1 MMFSYKKAKNVL
13 ALTAALSVLC
23 SQSVF
28 AATLELDLEE
38 TIQRALLTN
47 PDIKIAESQRKEA
60 KADYSAAKS
69 ARGISISLNHSTGR
83 GGYAD
88 NQAVRDAAGRILGYT
103 KYIGNDHSN
112 SITASLPIFTGGELQ
127 GQIGQAKANYRT
139 MLSAEQQAYNEMKET
154 ATTGYFNML
163 NAGNMKNLRTESV
176 DRLQA
181 HLDNVIA
188 QYNVGIVA
196 RADVLRSEVELANAK
211 QDLITAS
218 NEYDVAEATLNNIIG
233 TPLNT
238 TLTLKDTLQYVPYD
252 NDMAYCLAYSEEHRP
267 ELKQAEYGV
276 DAAEAALVVARSGHM
291 PKIYANASNNW
302 GGDGSNWPGDDNE
315 NWSVGVT
322 ASMNIFDSGVTWS
335 KIHAAQEALV
345 QAKETQ
351 RQVKD
356 AVELEVRTDY
366 LNMREAEKR
375 ITTAQVAV
383 ASAEEDYHIAVV
395 RYQAGVGTNI
405 DVMDAQEAL
414 TQAKTNYYQALY
426 NYNTSKA
433 ALNTSMGVG
442 VPVPEPRTFP
452 EPVEDTDVSA
462 DTEDAAAET
471 VPDEEM
477 ADADVQQGA
486 EEAAN
491 DSENADAEAA
501 ENAAP
506 AEQQSEA
513 VPAEEAAVDA
523 QAAAE

>member
-1 MMFSYKKAKNVL
+1 MFSYKKAKNVL

-47 PDIKIAESQRKEA
+47 PSVKIAEYNRKAA

-69 ARGISISLNHSTGR
+69 SRGISISLSHESGR

-88 NQAVRDAAGRILGYT
+88 NHILRDAAGRILSND
-103 KYIGNDHSN
+103 KQIGNTHSN
-112 SITASLPIFTGGELQ
+112 SIAASLPIFTGGELQ
-127 GQIGQAKANYRT
+127 GQIGQAKANYRS
-139 MLSAEQQAYNEMKET
+139 MLSAEEQAYNEMKET

-163 NAGNMKNLRTESV
+163 NATNMKALRQESV

-196 RADVLRSEVELANAK
+196 RADVLRSEVELANA
-211 QDLITAS
+211 QQNYITAS

-233 TPLNT
+233 TPLGT
-238 TLTLKDTLQYVPYD
+238 TLLLKDRLQYEPYE
-252 NDMAYCLAYSEEHRP
+252 NDMAYCLAYSEQHRP
-267 ELKQAEYGV
+267 ELKQAEYAI
-276 DAAEAALVVARSGHM
+276 DSAEAALVVARSGHM
-291 PKIYANASNNW
+291 PKVYANASNNW
-302 GGDGSNWPGDDNE
+302 GGNGSDWPGDDDE

-322 ASMNIFDSGVTWS
+322 ASMNVFDSGVTWS
-335 KIHAAQEALV
+335 KIHAAQEKLAK
-345 QAKETQ
+345 AKESQ
-351 RQVKD
+351 RQIKD
-356 AVELEVRTDY
+356 NVELEVRTDY
-366 LNMREAEKR
+366 LNLREAEKR
-375 ITTAQVAV
+375 ITTTQVAV

-452 EPVEDTDVSA
+452 EPVEDT
-462 DTEDAAAET
+462 AAQA
-471 VPDEEM
+471 
-477 ADADVQQGA
+477 ADAQSAGTDT
-486 EEAAN
+486 AAQTEN
-491 DSENADAEAA
+491 AADDSAQAPANTADAEQPAA
-501 ENAAP
+501 ENAASTA
-506 AEQQSEA
+506 AENGNT
-513 VPAEEAAVDA
+513 
-523 QAAAE
+523 AAAEQTAE

>member
-1 MMFSYKKAKNVL
+1 MFSYKKAKNVL

-47 PDIKIAESQRKEA
+47 PSVKIAESQRKEA

-83 GGYAD
+83 GGYAEAQRRFNTAMGTWISD
-88 NQAVRDAAGRILGYT
+88 KQ
-103 KYIGNDHSN
+103 IGNSHSN
-112 SITASLPIFTGGELQ
+112 SVTASLPIFTGGELQ
-127 GQIGQAKANYRT
+127 GQIGQAKANYRS
-139 MLSAEQQAYNEMKET
+139 MLSAEEQAYNEMKET

-163 NAGNMKNLRTESV
+163 NATNMKALRQESV

-211 QDLITAS
+211 QNYITAS

-233 TPLNT
+233 TPLGT
-238 TLTLKDTLQYVPYD
+238 TLLLKDRLQYEPYE
-252 NDMAYCLAYSEEHRP
+252 NDMAYCLAYSEQHRP
-267 ELKQAEYGV
+267 ELKQAEYAI
-276 DAAEAALVVARSGHM
+276 DSAEAALVVARSGHM
-291 PKIYANASNNW
+291 PKVYANASNNW
-302 GGDGSNWPGDDNE
+302 GGNGSDWPGDDDE

-322 ASMNIFDSGVTWS
+322 ASMNVFDSGVTWS
-335 KIHAAQEALV
+335 KIHAAQENLAK
-345 QAKETQ
+345 AKESQ
-351 RQVKD
+351 RQIKD
-356 AVELEVRTDY
+356 NVELEVRTDY
-366 LNMREAEKR
+366 LNLREAEKR
-375 ITTAQVAV
+375 ITTTQVAV

-452 EPVEDTDVSA
+452 EPVEDT
-462 DTEDAAAET
+462 AAQA
-471 VPDEEM
+471 
-477 ADADVQQGA
+477 ADAQSAGSDT
-486 EEAAN
+486 AAQTEN
-491 DSENADAEAA
+491 AADDSAQAPANTADAEQPAA
-501 ENAAP
+501 ENAASTA
-506 AEQQSEA
+506 AENGNT
-513 VPAEEAAVDA
+513 
-523 QAAAE
+523 AAAEQTAE

>member
-1 MMFSYKKAKNVL
+1 MFSYKKAKNVL

-47 PDIKIAESQRKEA
+47 PNVKIAEYNRKAA
-60 KADYSAAKS
+60 KADYSAAKG
-69 ARGISISLNHSTGR
+69 ARGISISLSHESGR
-83 GGYAD
+83 GRYAD
-88 NQAVRDAAGRILGYT
+88 NHILRDAAGRILSND
-103 KYIGNDHSN
+103 KQIGNTHSN

-127 GQIGQAKANYRT
+127 GQIGQAKANYRS
-139 MLSAEQQAYNEMKET
+139 MLSAEEQAYNEMKET

-163 NAGNMKNLRTESV
+163 NATNMKALRQESV

-196 RADVLRSEVELANAK
+196 RADVLRSEVELANA
-211 QDLITAS
+211 QQNYITAS

-233 TPLNT
+233 TPLGT
-238 TLTLKDTLQYVPYD
+238 TLLLKDRLQYEPYE
-252 NDMAYCLAYSEEHRP
+252 NDMAYCLAYSEQHRP
-267 ELKQAEYGV
+267 ELKQAEYAI
-276 DAAEAALVVARSGHM
+276 DSAEAALVVARSGHM
-291 PKIYANASNNW
+291 PKVYANASNNW
-302 GGDGSNWPGDDNE
+302 GGNGSDWPGDDDE

-322 ASMNIFDSGVTWS
+322 ASMNVFDSGVTWS
-335 KIHAAQEALV
+335 KIHAAQENLAK
-345 QAKETQ
+345 AKESQ
-351 RQVKD
+351 RQIKD
-356 AVELEVRTDY
+356 NVELEVRTDY
-366 LNMREAEKR
+366 LNLREAEKR
-375 ITTAQVAV
+375 ITTTQVAV

-452 EPVEDTDVSA
+452 EPVEDTAAQAADAQSA
-462 DTEDAAAET
+462 GTDAAAQTENA
-471 VPDEEM
+471 
-477 ADADVQQGA
+477 ADDSAQA
-486 EEAAN
+486 PAN
-491 DSENADAEAA
+491 TADAEQPAA
-501 ENAAP
+501 ENAASTA
-506 AEQQSEA
+506 AENGNT
-513 VPAEEAAVDA
+513 
-523 QAAAE
+523 AAAEQTAE

>member
-1 MMFSYKKAKNVL
+1 MFSYKKAKNVL
-13 ALTAALSVLC
+13 ALTTALSVLC

-47 PDIKIAESQRKEA
+47 PSVKIAEYNRKAA

-69 ARGISISLNHSTGR
+69 ARGISISLNHDSGR

-88 NQAVRDAAGRILGYT
+88 NRRYVITDNMGRQIPRYD
-103 KYIGNDHSN
+103 KSIGNSHSN

-127 GQIGQAKANYRT
+127 GQIGQAKANYRS
-139 MLSAEQQAYNEMKET
+139 MLSAEEQAYNEMKET

-163 NAGNMKNLRTESV
+163 NATNMKALRQESV

-196 RADVLRSEVELANAK
+196 RADVLRSEVELANA
-211 QDLITAS
+211 QQNYITAS
-218 NEYDVAEATLNNIIG
+218 NQYDVAEATLNNIIG
-233 TPLNT
+233 TPLGT
-238 TLTLKDTLQYVPYD
+238 TLLLKDRLQYEPYE
-252 NDMAYCLAYSEEHRP
+252 NDMAYCLAYSEQHRP
-267 ELKQAEYGV
+267 ELKQAEYAV
-276 DAAEAALVVARSGHM
+276 DSAEAALVVARSGHM
-291 PKIYANASNNW
+291 PKVYANASNNW
-302 GGDGSNWPGDDNE
+302 GGNGSDWPGDDDE

-322 ASMNIFDSGVTWS
+322 ASMNVFDSGVTWS
-335 KIHAAQEALV
+335 KIHAAQENLAK
-345 QAKETQ
+345 AKESQ
-351 RQVKD
+351 RQIKD
-356 AVELEVRTDY
+356 NVELEVRTDY
-366 LNMREAEKR
+366 LNLREAEKR
-375 ITTAQVAV
+375 ITTTQVAV

-452 EPVEDTDVSA
+452 EPVEDTAAQAADAQSA
-462 DTEDAAAET
+462 GTDAAAQIENA
-471 VPDEEM
+471 
-477 ADADVQQGA
+477 ADGSAQA
-486 EEAAN
+486 PAN
-491 DSENADAEAA
+491 TADAEQPAA
-501 ENAAP
+501 ENSASTSTAA
-506 AEQQSEA
+506 ENGNT
-513 VPAEEAAVDA
+513 
-523 QAAAE
+523 AAAEQTAE

>member
-1 MMFSYKKAKNVL
+1 MFSYKKAKNVL

-47 PDIKIAESQRKEA
+47 PSVKIAEYNRKAA
-60 KADYSAAKS
+60 KADYSAAKG
-69 ARGISISLNHSTGR
+69 ARGISISLSHDSGR

-88 NQAVRDAAGRILGYT
+88 PQYNQQLSIWT
-103 KYIGNDHSN
+103 KGIGNSHSN

-127 GQIGQAKANYRT
+127 GQIGQAKANYRS
-139 MLSAEQQAYNEMKET
+139 MLSAEEQAYNEMKET

-163 NAGNMKNLRTESV
+163 NATNMKALRQESV

-196 RADVLRSEVELANAK
+196 RADVLRSEVELANA
-211 QDLITAS
+211 QQNYITAS
-218 NEYDVAEATLNNIIG
+218 NQYDVAEATLNNIIG
-233 TPLNT
+233 TPLGT
-238 TLTLKDTLQYVPYD
+238 TLLLKDRLQYEPYE
-252 NDMAYCLAYSEEHRP
+252 NDMAYCLAYSEQHRP

-291 PKIYANASNNW
+291 PKVYANASNNW
-302 GGDGSNWPGDDNE
+302 GGNGSDWPGDDDE

-322 ASMNIFDSGVTWS
+322 ASMNVFDSGVTWS
-335 KIHAAQEALV
+335 KIHAAQENLAK
-345 QAKETQ
+345 AKESQ
-351 RQVKD
+351 RQIKD
-356 AVELEVRTDY
+356 NVELEVRTDY
-366 LNMREAEKR
+366 LNLREAEKR
-375 ITTAQVAV
+375 ITTTQVAV

-442 VPVPEPRTFP
+442 VPVPEPRIFP
-452 EPVEDTDVSA
+452 EPVEDAAAQAADAQSA
-462 DTEDAAAET
+462 GTDAAAQTENA
-471 VPDEEM
+471 
-477 ADADVQQGA
+477 ADGSAQA
-486 EEAAN
+486 PAN
-491 DSENADAEAA
+491 TADAEQPAA
-501 ENAAP
+501 ENAASTA
-506 AEQQSEA
+506 AEN
-513 VPAEEAAVDA
+513 VNT
-523 QAAAE
+523 AAAEQTAE

>member
-1 MMFSYKKAKNVL
+1 MFSYKKAKNVL

-47 PDIKIAESQRKEA
+47 PSVKIAEYNRKAA
-60 KADYSAAKS
+60 KADYSAAKG
-69 ARGISISLNHSTGR
+69 ARGISISLSHDSGR

-88 NQAVRDAAGRILGYT
+88 YAMRSVNGGTEIWT
-103 KYIGNDHSN
+103 KGIGNSHSN

-127 GQIGQAKANYRT
+127 GQIGQAKANYRS
-139 MLSAEQQAYNEMKET
+139 MLSAEEQAYNEMKET

-163 NAGNMKNLRTESV
+163 NATNMKALRQESV

-196 RADVLRSEVELANAK
+196 RADVLRSEVELANA
-211 QDLITAS
+211 QQNYITAS

-233 TPLNT
+233 TPLGT
-238 TLTLKDTLQYVPYD
+238 TLLLKDRLQYEPYE
-252 NDMAYCLAYSEEHRP
+252 NDMAYCLAYSEQHRP
-267 ELKQAEYGV
+267 ELKQAEYAI
-276 DAAEAALVVARSGHM
+276 DSAEAALVVARSGHM
-291 PKIYANASNNW
+291 PKVYANASNNW
-302 GGDGSNWPGDDNE
+302 GGNGSDWPGDDDE

-322 ASMNIFDSGVTWS
+322 ANMNVFDSGVTWS
-335 KIHAAQEALV
+335 KIHAAQENLAK
-345 QAKETQ
+345 AKEYQ
-351 RQVKD
+351 RQIKD
-356 AVELEVRTDY
+356 NVELEVRTDY
-366 LNMREAEKR
+366 LNLREAEKR
-375 ITTAQVAV
+375 ITTTQVAV

-452 EPVEDTDVSA
+452 EPVEDTAAQAADAQSA
-462 DTEDAAAET
+462 GTDTAAQTENAADDSAQAPANTADAEQPAAENTASTAAENGNTAAAEQT
-471 VPDEEM
+471 
-477 ADADVQQGA
+477 A
-486 EEAAN
+486 E
-491 DSENADAEAA
+491 
-501 ENAAP
+501 
-506 AEQQSEA
+506 
-513 VPAEEAAVDA
+513 
-523 QAAAE
+523 

>member
-1 MMFSYKKAKNVL
+1 MFSYKKAKNVL

-47 PDIKIAESQRKEA
+47 PSVKIAEYNRKAA
-60 KADYSAAKS
+60 KADYSAAKG
-69 ARGISISLNHSTGR
+69 ARGISISLSHDSGR

-88 NQAVRDAAGRILGYT
+88 YAKRSINGGTEIWT
-103 KYIGNDHSN
+103 KGIGNSHSN
-112 SITASLPIFTGGELQ
+112 SISASLPIFTGGELQ
-127 GQIGQAKANYRT
+127 GQIGQAKANYRS
-139 MLSAEQQAYNEMKET
+139 MLSAEEQAYNEMKET

-163 NAGNMKNLRTESV
+163 NATNMKALRQESV

-196 RADVLRSEVELANAK
+196 RADVLRSEVELANA
-211 QDLITAS
+211 QQNYITAS

-233 TPLNT
+233 TPLGT
-238 TLTLKDTLQYVPYD
+238 TLLLKDRLQYEPYE
-252 NDMAYCLAYSEEHRP
+252 NDMAYCLAYSEQHRP
-267 ELKQAEYGV
+267 ELKQAEYAI
-276 DAAEAALVVARSGHM
+276 DSAEAALVVARSGHM
-291 PKIYANASNNW
+291 PKVYANASNNW
-302 GGDGSNWPGDDNE
+302 GGNGSDWPGDDDE

-322 ASMNIFDSGVTWS
+322 ASMNVFDSGVTWS
-335 KIHAAQEALV
+335 KIHAAQENLAK
-345 QAKETQ
+345 AKESQ
-351 RQVKD
+351 RQIKD
-356 AVELEVRTDY
+356 NVELEVRTDY
-366 LNMREAEKR
+366 LNLREAEKR
-375 ITTAQVAV
+375 ISTTQVAV

-452 EPVEDTDVSA
+452 EPVEDTAAQAADAQSA
-462 DTEDAAAET
+462 GTDTAAQTENAADDSAQAPANTANAEQPAAENVASTAAENGNTAAAEQT
-471 VPDEEM
+471 
-477 ADADVQQGA
+477 A
-486 EEAAN
+486 E
-491 DSENADAEAA
+491 
-501 ENAAP
+501 
-506 AEQQSEA
+506 
-513 VPAEEAAVDA
+513 
-523 QAAAE
+523 

>member
-1 MMFSYKKAKNVL
+1 MFSYKKAKNVL

-47 PDIKIAESQRKEA
+47 PSVKIAEYNRKAA
-60 KADYSAAKS
+60 KADYSAAKG
-69 ARGISISLNHSTGR
+69 ARGISISLSHDSGR

-88 NQAVRDAAGRILGYT
+88 YAMRSVNGGTEIWT
-103 KYIGNDHSN
+103 KGIGNSHSN

-127 GQIGQAKANYRT
+127 GQIGQAKANYRS
-139 MLSAEQQAYNEMKET
+139 MLSAEEQAYNEMKET

-163 NAGNMKNLRTESV
+163 NATNMKALRQESV

-196 RADVLRSEVELANAK
+196 RADVLRSEVELANA
-211 QDLITAS
+211 QQNYITAS

-233 TPLNT
+233 TPLGT
-238 TLTLKDTLQYVPYD
+238 TLLLKDRLQYEPYE
-252 NDMAYCLAYSEEHRP
+252 NDMAYCLAYSEQHRP
-267 ELKQAEYGV
+267 ELKQAEYAI
-276 DAAEAALVVARSGHM
+276 DSAEAALVVARSGHM
-291 PKIYANASNNW
+291 PKVYANASNNW
-302 GGDGSNWPGDDNE
+302 GGNGSDWPGDDDE

-322 ASMNIFDSGVTWS
+322 ASMNVFDSGVTWS
-335 KIHAAQEALV
+335 KIHAAQENLAK
-345 QAKETQ
+345 AKESQ
-351 RQVKD
+351 RQIKD
-356 AVELEVRTDY
+356 NVELEVRTDY
-366 LNMREAEKR
+366 LNLREAEKR
-375 ITTAQVAV
+375 ITTTQVAV

-452 EPVEDTDVSA
+452 EPVEDT
-462 DTEDAAAET
+462 AAQA
-471 VPDEEM
+471 
-477 ADADVQQGA
+477 ADAQSAGTDTVAQT
-486 EEAAN
+486 ENAAD
-491 DSENADAEAA
+491 DSAQAPANTADAEQPAA
-501 ENAAP
+501 ENAASTA
-506 AEQQSEA
+506 AENGNT
-513 VPAEEAAVDA
+513 
-523 QAAAE
+523 AAAEQTAE

>member
-1 MMFSYKKAKNVL
+1 MFSYKKAKNVL

-47 PDIKIAESQRKEA
+47 PSVKIAEYNRKAA
-60 KADYSAAKS
+60 KADYSAAKG
-69 ARGISISLNHSTGR
+69 ARGISISLSHESGR

-88 NQAVRDAAGRILGYT
+88 NHILRDAAGRILSND
-103 KYIGNDHSN
+103 KQIGNTHSN

-127 GQIGQAKANYRT
+127 GQIGQAKANYRS
-139 MLSAEQQAYNEMKET
+139 MLSAEEQAYNEMKET

-163 NAGNMKNLRTESV
+163 NATNMKALRQESV

-196 RADVLRSEVELANAK
+196 RADVLRSEVELANA
-211 QDLITAS
+211 QQNYITAS

-233 TPLNT
+233 TPLGT
-238 TLTLKDTLQYVPYD
+238 TLLLKDRLQYEPYE
-252 NDMAYCLAYSEEHRP
+252 NDMAYCLAYSEQHRP

-291 PKIYANASNNW
+291 PKVYANASNNW
-302 GGDGSNWPGDDNE
+302 GGNGSDWPGDDDE

-322 ASMNIFDSGVTWS
+322 ASMNVFDSGVTWS
-335 KIHAAQEALV
+335 KIHAAQENLAK
-345 QAKETQ
+345 AKESQ
-351 RQVKD
+351 RQIKD
-356 AVELEVRTDY
+356 NVELEVRTDY
-366 LNMREAEKR
+366 LNLREAEKR
-375 ITTAQVAV
+375 ITTTQVAV

-452 EPVEDTDVSA
+452 EPVEDTAAQAADGQSA
-462 DTEDAAAET
+462 GTDAAAQTEN
-471 VPDEEM
+471 
-477 ADADVQQGA
+477 
-486 EEAAN
+486 AAS
-491 DSENADAEAA
+491 DSAQAPANTADAEQPAA
-501 ENAAP
+501 ENAASTA
-506 AEQQSEA
+506 AENGNT
-513 VPAEEAAVDA
+513 
-523 QAAAE
+523 AAAEQTAE

>member
-1 MMFSYKKAKNVL
+1 MFSYKKAKNVL

-47 PDIKIAESQRKEA
+47 PSVKIAEYNRKAA

-69 ARGISISLNHSTGR
+69 ARGISISLNHDSGR

-88 NQAVRDAAGRILGYT
+88 YAWRNVNGGAPIWT
-103 KYIGNDHSN
+103 KSIGNSHSN

-127 GQIGQAKANYRT
+127 GQIGQAKANYRS
-139 MLSAEQQAYNEMKET
+139 MLSAEEQAYNEMKET

-163 NAGNMKNLRTESV
+163 NATNMKALRQESV

-196 RADVLRSEVELANAK
+196 RADVLRSEVELANA
-211 QDLITAS
+211 QQNYITAS

-233 TPLNT
+233 TPLGT
-238 TLTLKDTLQYVPYD
+238 TLLLKDRLQYEPYE
-252 NDMAYCLAYSEEHRP
+252 NDMAYCLAYSEQHRP
-267 ELKQAEYGV
+267 ELKQAEYAI
-276 DAAEAALVVARSGHM
+276 DSAEAALVVARSGHM
-291 PKIYANASNNW
+291 PKVYANASNNW
-302 GGDGSNWPGDDNE
+302 GGNGSDWPGDDDE

-322 ASMNIFDSGVTWS
+322 ASMNVFDSGVTWS
-335 KIHAAQEALV
+335 KIHAAQENLAK
-345 QAKETQ
+345 AKESQ
-351 RQVKD
+351 RQIKD
-356 AVELEVRTDY
+356 NVELEVRTDY
-366 LNMREAEKR
+366 LNLREAEKR
-375 ITTAQVAV
+375 ITTTQVAV

-452 EPVEDTDVSA
+452 EPVEDTAAQATDAQSA
-462 DTEDAAAET
+462 GTDTASQTESAT
-471 VPDEEM
+471 S
-477 ADADVQQGA
+477 
-486 EEAAN
+486 
-491 DSENADAEAA
+491 DSAQAQASTADAEQPAA
-501 ENAAP
+501 ENAASTA
-506 AEQQSEA
+506 AENGNT
-513 VPAEEAAVDA
+513 
-523 QAAAE
+523 AAAEQTAE

>member
-1 MMFSYKKAKNVL
+1 MFGYKKAKNVL
-13 ALTAALSVLC
+13 VLTAALSVLC
-23 SQSVF
+23 SQPVF
-28 AATLELDLEE
+28 AATLELDLDE

-69 ARGISISLNHSTGR
+69 ARGISISLNHDSGR

-88 NQAVRDAAGRILGYT
+88 NRRYVITDNMGRQIPRYD
-103 KYIGNDHSN
+103 KSIGNSHSN
-112 SITASLPIFTGGELQ
+112 SITASLPLFTGGELQ
-127 GQIGQAKANYRT
+127 GQIGQAKANYRS
-139 MLSAEQQAYNEMKET
+139 MLSAEEQAYNEMKET

-163 NAGNMKNLRTESV
+163 NAGNMKALRQESV

-181 HLDNVIA
+181 HLDNVVA

-211 QDLITAS
+211 QDYITAS

-238 TLTLKDTLQYVPYD
+238 TLKLKDSLQYVPYD
-252 NDMAYCLAYSEEHRP
+252 NDMAYCLAYSEQHRP

-291 PKIYANASNNW
+291 PKIYANASDNW
-302 GGDGSNWPGDDNE
+302 GGNGSNWPGDDDE

-322 ASMNIFDSGVTWS
+322 ASINVFDSGVTWS

-345 QAKETQ
+345 QAKESQ
-351 RQVKD
+351 RQIKD
-356 AVELEVRTDY
+356 NVELEVRTDY
-366 LNMREAEKR
+366 LSMREAEKR

-452 EPVEDTDVSA
+452 EPVEDTAAQAADAQSA
-462 DTEDAAAET
+462 GTDAAAQTEN
-471 VPDEEM
+471 
-477 ADADVQQGA
+477 
-486 EEAAN
+486 AAS
-491 DSENADAEAA
+491 DSAQAPANTADAEQPAA
-501 ENAAP
+501 ENAASTA
-506 AEQQSEA
+506 AENGNT
-513 VPAEEAAVDA
+513 
-523 QAAAE
+523 AAAEQTAE

>member
-1 MMFSYKKAKNVL
+1 MFSYKKAKNVL
-13 ALTAALSVLC
+13 ALTAALSMLC

-47 PDIKIAESQRKEA
+47 PSVKIAEYNRKAA

-83 GGYAD
+83 NGYAD
-88 NQAVRDAAGRILGYT
+88 PQYNQQLNIWT
-103 KYIGNDHSN
+103 KGIGNSHSN

-127 GQIGQAKANYRT
+127 GQIGQAKANYRS
-139 MLSAEQQAYNEMKET
+139 MLSAEEQAYNEMKET

-163 NAGNMKNLRTESV
+163 NATNMKALRQESV

-196 RADVLRSEVELANAK
+196 RADVLRSEVELANA
-211 QDLITAS
+211 QQNYITAS

-233 TPLNT
+233 TPLGT
-238 TLTLKDTLQYVPYD
+238 TLLLKDRLQYEPYG
-252 NDMAYCLAYSEEHRP
+252 NDMAYCLAYSEQHRP
-267 ELKQAEYGV
+267 ELKQAEYAI
-276 DAAEAALVVARSGHM
+276 DSAEAALVVARSGHM
-291 PKIYANASNNW
+291 PKVYANASNNW
-302 GGDGSNWPGDDNE
+302 GGNGSDWPGDDDE

-322 ASMNIFDSGVTWS
+322 ASMNVFDSGVTWS
-335 KIHAAQEALV
+335 KIHAAQENLAK
-345 QAKETQ
+345 AKESQ
-351 RQVKD
+351 RQIKD
-356 AVELEVRTDY
+356 NVELEVRTDY
-366 LNMREAEKR
+366 LNLREAEKR
-375 ITTAQVAV
+375 ITTTQVAV

-452 EPVEDTDVSA
+452 EPVEDTA
-462 DTEDAAAET
+462 AQAAEAQSAGT
-471 VPDEEM
+471 DT
-477 ADADVQQGA
+477 
-486 EEAAN
+486 AAQTESAAS
-491 DSENADAEAA
+491 DSAQTPANTADAEQPAA
-501 ENAAP
+501 ENAASTA
-506 AEQQSEA
+506 AENGNT
-513 VPAEEAAVDA
+513 
-523 QAAAE
+523 AAAEQTAE

>member
-1 MMFSYKKAKNVL
+1 MFSYKKAKNVL

-47 PDIKIAESQRKEA
+47 PSVKIAESQRKEA

-88 NQAVRDAAGRILGYT
+88 NTRYFTYDNLGNRIPQYD
-103 KYIGNDHSN
+103 KSIGNSHSN

-127 GQIGQAKANYRT
+127 GQIGQAKANYRS
-139 MLSAEQQAYNEMKET
+139 MLSAEEQAYNEMKET

-163 NAGNMKNLRTESV
+163 NATNMKALRQESV

-211 QDLITAS
+211 QDYITAS

-238 TLTLKDTLQYVPYD
+238 TLKLKDSLQYVPYD
-252 NDMAYCLAYSEEHRP
+252 NDMAYCLAYSEQHRP

-291 PKIYANASNNW
+291 PKVYASASNSW
-302 GGDGSNWPGDDNE
+302 ASESWPGDDNE
-315 NWSVGVT
+315 EWQVGVT

-345 QAKETQ
+345 QAKESQ
-351 RQVKD
+351 RQIKD
-356 AVELEVRTDY
+356 NVELEVRTDY
-366 LNMREAEKR
+366 LSMREAEKR

-452 EPVEDTDVSA
+452 EPVEDTAAQAAEAQSA
-462 DTEDAAAET
+462 GTDTAAQTENAAENVASTTAENGNTAAAEQT
-471 VPDEEM
+471 
-477 ADADVQQGA
+477 A
-486 EEAAN
+486 E
-491 DSENADAEAA
+491 
-501 ENAAP
+501 
-506 AEQQSEA
+506 
-513 VPAEEAAVDA
+513 
-523 QAAAE
+523 

>member
-1 MMFSYKKAKNVL
+1 MFSYKKAKNVL
-13 ALTAALSVLC
+13 ALTAALTALC

-47 PDIKIAESQRKEA
+47 PSVKIAEYNRKAA

-69 ARGISISLNHSTGR
+69 ARGISISLNHDSGR

-88 NQAVRDAAGRILGYT
+88 YAMRSVNGGTEILT
-103 KYIGNDHSN
+103 KGIGNSHSN

-127 GQIGQAKANYRT
+127 GQIGQAKANYRS
-139 MLSAEQQAYNEMKET
+139 MLSAEEQAYNEMKET

-163 NAGNMKNLRTESV
+163 NATNMKALRQESV

-211 QDLITAS
+211 QDYITAS

-238 TLTLKDTLQYVPYD
+238 TLKLKDSLQYVPYD
-252 NDMAYCLAYSEEHRP
+252 NDMAYCLAYSEQHRP
-267 ELKQAEYGV
+267 ELKQAEYAI
-276 DAAEAALVVARSGHM
+276 DSAEAALVVARSGHM
-291 PKIYANASNNW
+291 PKVYANASNNW
-302 GGDGSNWPGDDNE
+302 GGNGSDWPGDDDE

-322 ASMNIFDSGVTWS
+322 ASMNVFDSGVTWS
-335 KIHAAQEALV
+335 KIHAAQENLAK
-345 QAKETQ
+345 AKESQ
-351 RQVKD
+351 RQIKD
-356 AVELEVRTDY
+356 NVELEVRTDY
-366 LNMREAEKR
+366 LNLREAEKR
-375 ITTAQVAV
+375 ITTTQVAV

-452 EPVEDTDVSA
+452 EPVEDTAAQSTESQSA
-462 DTEDAAAET
+462 GTDAAAQTENA
-471 VPDEEM
+471 
-477 ADADVQQGA
+477 ADGSAQA
-486 EEAAN
+486 PAN
-491 DSENADAEAA
+491 TADAEQPAA
-501 ENAAP
+501 ENAASTSTA
-506 AEQQSEA
+506 AENGNT
-513 VPAEEAAVDA
+513 
-523 QAAAE
+523 AAAEQTAE

>member
-1 MMFSYKKAKNVL
+1 MFSYKKAKNVL

-47 PDIKIAESQRKEA
+47 PSVKIAEYNRKAA
-60 KADYSAAKS
+60 KADYSAAKG
-69 ARGISISLNHSTGR
+69 ARGISISLSHDSSR

-88 NQAVRDAAGRILGYT
+88 YARRSVNGGTPIWT
-103 KYIGNDHSN
+103 KSIGNSHSN

-127 GQIGQAKANYRT
+127 GQIGQAKANYRS
-139 MLSAEQQAYNEMKET
+139 MLSAEEQAYNEMKET

-163 NAGNMKNLRTESV
+163 NATNMKALRQESV

-196 RADVLRSEVELANAK
+196 RADVLRSEVELANA
-211 QDLITAS
+211 QQNYITAS

-233 TPLNT
+233 TPLGT
-238 TLTLKDTLQYVPYD
+238 TLLLKDRLQYEPYE
-252 NDMAYCLAYSEEHRP
+252 NDMAYCLAYSEQHRP
-267 ELKQAEYGV
+267 ELKQAEYAI
-276 DAAEAALVVARSGHM
+276 DSAEAALVVARSGHM
-291 PKIYANASNNW
+291 PKVYANASNNW
-302 GGDGSNWPGDDNE
+302 GGNGSDWPGDDDE

-322 ASMNIFDSGVTWS
+322 ASMNVFDSGVTWS
-335 KIHAAQEALV
+335 KIHAAQENLAK
-345 QAKETQ
+345 AKESQ
-351 RQVKD
+351 RQIKD
-356 AVELEVRTDY
+356 NVELEVRTDY
-366 LNMREAEKR
+366 LNLREAEKR
-375 ITTAQVAV
+375 ITTTQVAV

-452 EPVEDTDVSA
+452 EPVEDTAAQAADAQSA
-462 DTEDAAAET
+462 GTDAAAQTENA
-471 VPDEEM
+471 
-477 ADADVQQGA
+477 ADGSAQA
-486 EEAAN
+486 PAN
-491 DSENADAEAA
+491 TADAEQPAA
-501 ENAAP
+501 ENAASTA
-506 AEQQSEA
+506 AENGNT
-513 VPAEEAAVDA
+513 
-523 QAAAE
+523 AAAEQTAE

>member
-1 MMFSYKKAKNVL
+1 MFSYKKAKNVL

-47 PDIKIAESQRKEA
+47 PSVKIAEYNRKAA
-60 KADYSAAKS
+60 KADYSAAKG
-69 ARGISISLNHSTGR
+69 ARGISISLSHDSGR

-88 NQAVRDAAGRILGYT
+88 YAWRNVNGGAPIWT
-103 KYIGNDHSN
+103 KSIGNSHSN

-127 GQIGQAKANYRT
+127 GQIGQAKANYRS
-139 MLSAEQQAYNEMKET
+139 MLSAEEQAYNEMKET

-163 NAGNMKNLRTESV
+163 NATNMKALRQESV

-196 RADVLRSEVELANAK
+196 RADVLRSEVELANA
-211 QDLITAS
+211 QQNYITAS
-218 NEYDVAEATLNNIIG
+218 NQYDVAEATLNNIIG
-233 TPLNT
+233 TPLGT
-238 TLTLKDTLQYVPYD
+238 TLLLKDRLQYEPYE
-252 NDMAYCLAYSEEHRP
+252 NDMAYCLAYSEQHRP
-267 ELKQAEYGV
+267 ELKQAEYAV
-276 DAAEAALVVARSGHM
+276 DSAEAALVVARSGHM
-291 PKIYANASNNW
+291 PKVYANASNNW
-302 GGDGSNWPGDDNE
+302 GGNGSDWPGDDDE

-322 ASMNIFDSGVTWS
+322 ASMNVFDSGVTWS
-335 KIHAAQEALV
+335 KIHAAQENLAK
-345 QAKETQ
+345 AKESQ
-351 RQVKD
+351 RQIKD
-356 AVELEVRTDY
+356 NVELEVRTDY
-366 LNMREAEKR
+366 LNLREAEKR
-375 ITTAQVAV
+375 ITTTQVAV

-452 EPVEDTDVSA
+452 EPVEDTAAQAADAQSA
-462 DTEDAAAET
+462 GTDAAAQT
-471 VPDEEM
+471 
-477 ADADVQQGA
+477 
-486 EEAAN
+486 
-491 DSENADAEAA
+491 ENAADDSAQTPANTVDAEQPAA
-501 ENAAP
+501 ENAASTA
-506 AEQQSEA
+506 AENGNT
-513 VPAEEAAVDA
+513 
-523 QAAAE
+523 AAAEQTAE

>member
-1 MMFSYKKAKNVL
+1 MFSYKKAKNVL

-47 PDIKIAESQRKEA
+47 PSVKIAEYNRKAA

-69 ARGISISLNHSTGR
+69 SRGISISLSHESGR

-88 NQAVRDAAGRILGYT
+88 NHILRDAAGRILSND
-103 KYIGNDHSN
+103 KQIGNTHSN

-127 GQIGQAKANYRT
+127 GQIGQAKANYRS
-139 MLSAEQQAYNEMKET
+139 MLSAEEQAYNEMKET

-163 NAGNMKNLRTESV
+163 NATNMKALRQESV

-196 RADVLRSEVELANAK
+196 RADVLRSEVELANA
-211 QDLITAS
+211 QQNYITAS

-233 TPLNT
+233 TPLGT
-238 TLTLKDTLQYVPYD
+238 TLLLKDRLQYEPYE
-252 NDMAYCLAYSEEHRP
+252 NDMAYCLAYSEQHRP
-267 ELKQAEYGV
+267 ELKQAEYAI
-276 DAAEAALVVARSGHM
+276 DSAEAALVVARSGHM
-291 PKIYANASNNW
+291 PKVYANASNNW
-302 GGDGSNWPGDDNE
+302 GGNGSDWPGDDDE

-322 ASMNIFDSGVTWS
+322 ASMNVFDSGVTWS
-335 KIHAAQEALV
+335 KIHAAQENLAK
-345 QAKETQ
+345 AKESQ
-351 RQVKD
+351 RQIKD
-356 AVELEVRTDY
+356 NVELEVRTDY
-366 LNMREAEKR
+366 LNLREAEKR
-375 ITTAQVAV
+375 ITTTQVAV

-452 EPVEDTDVSA
+452 EPVEDTAAQAADGSA
-462 DTEDAAAET
+462 QA
-471 VPDEEM
+471 P
-477 ADADVQQGA
+477 
-486 EEAAN
+486 AN
-491 DSENADAEAA
+491 TADAEQPAA
-501 ENAAP
+501 ENAASTA
-506 AEQQSEA
+506 AENGNT
-513 VPAEEAAVDA
+513 
-523 QAAAE
+523 AAAEQTAE

>member
-1 MMFSYKKAKNVL
+1 MFSYKKAKNVL

-47 PDIKIAESQRKEA
+47 PSVKIAEYNRKAA
-60 KADYSAAKS
+60 KADYSAAKG

-83 GGYAD
+83 NGYAD
-88 NQAVRDAAGRILGYT
+88 PQYNQQLNIWT
-103 KYIGNDHSN
+103 KGIGNSHSN

-127 GQIGQAKANYRT
+127 GQIGQAKANYRS
-139 MLSAEQQAYNEMKET
+139 MLSAEEQAYNEMKET

-163 NAGNMKNLRTESV
+163 NATNMKALRQESV

-196 RADVLRSEVELANAK
+196 RADVLRSEVELANA
-211 QDLITAS
+211 QQNYITAS

-233 TPLNT
+233 TPLGT
-238 TLTLKDTLQYVPYD
+238 TLLLKDRLQYEPYE
-252 NDMAYCLAYSEEHRP
+252 NDMAYCLAYSEQHRP
-267 ELKQAEYGV
+267 ELKQAEYAI
-276 DAAEAALVVARSGHM
+276 DSAEAALVVARSGHM
-291 PKIYANASNNW
+291 PKVYANASNNW
-302 GGDGSNWPGDDNE
+302 GGNGSDWPGDDDE

-322 ASMNIFDSGVTWS
+322 ASMNVFDSGVTWS
-335 KIHAAQEALV
+335 KIHAAQENLAK
-345 QAKETQ
+345 AKESQ
-351 RQVKD
+351 RQIKD
-356 AVELEVRTDY
+356 NVELEVRTDY
-366 LNMREAEKR
+366 LNLREAEKR
-375 ITTAQVAV
+375 ITTTQVAV

-452 EPVEDTDVSA
+452 EPVEDTAAQAADAQSA
-462 DTEDAAAET
+462 GTDAAAQTEN
-471 VPDEEM
+471 
-477 ADADVQQGA
+477 
-486 EEAAN
+486 AAS
-491 DSENADAEAA
+491 DSAQAPANTADAEQPAA
-501 ENAAP
+501 ENAASTA
-506 AEQQSEA
+506 AENGNT
-513 VPAEEAAVDA
+513 
-523 QAAAE
+523 AAAEQTAE

>member
-1 MMFSYKKAKNVL
+1 MFSYKKAKNVL

-47 PDIKIAESQRKEA
+47 PSVKIAESQRKEA

-88 NQAVRDAAGRILGYT
+88 NTRYFTYDNLGNRIPQYD
-103 KYIGNDHSN
+103 KSIGNSHSN

-127 GQIGQAKANYRT
+127 GQIGQAKANYRS
-139 MLSAEQQAYNEMKET
+139 MLSAEEQAYNEMKET

-163 NAGNMKNLRTESV
+163 NATNMKALRQESV

-211 QDLITAS
+211 QDYITAS

-238 TLTLKDTLQYVPYD
+238 TLKLKDSLQYVPYD
-252 NDMAYCLAYSEEHRP
+252 NDMAYCLAYSEQHRP

-291 PKIYANASNNW
+291 PKVYASASNSW
-302 GGDGSNWPGDDNE
+302 ASESWPGDDNE
-315 NWSVGVT
+315 EWQVGVT

-345 QAKETQ
+345 QAKESQ
-351 RQVKD
+351 RQIKD
-356 AVELEVRTDY
+356 NVELEVRTDY
-366 LNMREAEKR
+366 LSMREAEKR

-442 VPVPEPRTFP
+442 VPVPEPRTFA
-452 EPVEDTDVSA
+452 EPVEDTAV
-462 DTEDAAAET
+462 T
-471 VPDEEM
+471 
-477 ADADVQQGA
+477 
-486 EEAAN
+486 
-491 DSENADAEAA
+491 ADAEAVT
-501 ENAAP
+501 ENEAAA
-506 AEQQSEA
+506 AEQ
-513 VPAEEAAVDA
+513 PAVDA
-523 QAAAE
+523 NTETAQEQTAE

>member
-1 MMFSYKKAKNVL
+1 MFSYKKAKNVL

-47 PDIKIAESQRKEA
+47 PSVKIAEYNRKAA
-60 KADYSAAKS
+60 KADYSAAKG

-83 GGYAD
+83 NGYAD
-88 NQAVRDAAGRILGYT
+88 PQYNQQLNIWT
-103 KYIGNDHSN
+103 KGIGNSHSN

-127 GQIGQAKANYRT
+127 GQIGQAKANYRS
-139 MLSAEQQAYNEMKET
+139 MLSAEEQAYNEMKET

-163 NAGNMKNLRTESV
+163 NATNMKALRQESV
-176 DRLQA
+176 DCLQA

-196 RADVLRSEVELANAK
+196 RADVLRSEVELANA
-211 QDLITAS
+211 QQNYITAS

-238 TLTLKDTLQYVPYD
+238 TLKLKDSLQYVPYD
-252 NDMAYCLAYSEEHRP
+252 NDMAYCLAYSEQHRP
-267 ELKQAEYGV
+267 ELKQAEYAI
-276 DAAEAALVVARSGHM
+276 DSAEAALVVARSGHM
-291 PKIYANASNNW
+291 PKVYANASNNW
-302 GGDGSNWPGDDNE
+302 GGNGSDWPGDDDE

-322 ASMNIFDSGVTWS
+322 ASMNVFDSGVTWS
-335 KIHAAQEALV
+335 KIHAAQENLAK
-345 QAKETQ
+345 AKESQ
-351 RQVKD
+351 RQIKD
-356 AVELEVRTDY
+356 NVELEVRTDY
-366 LNMREAEKR
+366 LNLREAEKR
-375 ITTAQVAV
+375 ITTTQVAV

-452 EPVEDTDVSA
+452 EPVEDTAAQAADAQSA
-462 DTEDAAAET
+462 GTDAAAQTENA
-471 VPDEEM
+471 
-477 ADADVQQGA
+477 ADGSAQA
-486 EEAAN
+486 PAN
-491 DSENADAEAA
+491 TADAEQPAA
-501 ENAAP
+501 ENAA
-506 AEQQSEA
+506 ST
-513 VPAEEAAVDA
+513 AAGNGNT
-523 QAAAE
+523 AAAEQTAE

>member
-1 MMFSYKKAKNVL
+1 MFSYKKAKNVL

-47 PDIKIAESQRKEA
+47 PSVKIAEYNRKAA
-60 KADYSAAKS
+60 KADYSAAKG

-88 NQAVRDAAGRILGYT
+88 NRLNPIYDNAGNLIGTSYN
-103 KYIGNDHSN
+103 KSIGNSHSN

-127 GQIGQAKANYRT
+127 GQIGQAKANYRS
-139 MLSAEQQAYNEMKET
+139 MLSAEEQAYNEMKET

-163 NAGNMKNLRTESV
+163 NATNMKALRQESV

-196 RADVLRSEVELANAK
+196 RADVLRSEVELANA
-211 QDLITAS
+211 QQNYITAS

-233 TPLNT
+233 TPLGT
-238 TLTLKDTLQYVPYD
+238 TLLLKDRLQYEPYE
-252 NDMAYCLAYSEEHRP
+252 NDMAYCLAYSEQHRP
-267 ELKQAEYGV
+267 ELKQAEYAI
-276 DAAEAALVVARSGHM
+276 DSAEAALVVARSGHM
-291 PKIYANASNNW
+291 PKVYANASNNW
-302 GGDGSNWPGDDNE
+302 GGNGSDWPGDDDE

-322 ASMNIFDSGVTWS
+322 ASMNVFDSGVTWS
-335 KIHAAQEALV
+335 KIHAAQENLAK
-345 QAKETQ
+345 AKESQ
-351 RQVKD
+351 RQIKD
-356 AVELEVRTDY
+356 NVELEVRTDY
-366 LNMREAEKR
+366 LNLREAEKR
-375 ITTAQVAV
+375 ITTTQVAV

-452 EPVEDTDVSA
+452 EPVEDTAAQAADAQSA
-462 DTEDAAAET
+462 GTDAAAQTEN
-471 VPDEEM
+471 
-477 ADADVQQGA
+477 
-486 EEAAN
+486 AAS
-491 DSENADAEAA
+491 DSEQAPANTADAEQPAA
-501 ENAAP
+501 ENAASTSTA
-506 AEQQSEA
+506 AENGNT
-513 VPAEEAAVDA
+513 
-523 QAAAE
+523 AAAEQTAE

>member
-1 MMFSYKKAKNVL
+1 MFSYKKAKNVL

-28 AATLELDLEE
+28 AATLELDLDE

-69 ARGISISLNHSTGR
+69 ARGISISLSHSTGR

-88 NQAVRDAAGRILGYT
+88 PQYNQQLKIWSKGID
-103 KYIGNDHSN
+103 NSHSN
-112 SITASLPIFTGGELQ
+112 SVTASLPLFTGGELQ
-127 GQIGQAKANYRT
+127 GQIGQAKANYRS
-139 MLSAEQQAYNEMKET
+139 MLSAEEQAYNEMKET

-163 NAGNMKNLRTESV
+163 NATNMKALRQESV

-211 QDLITAS
+211 QDYITAS

-238 TLTLKDTLQYVPYD
+238 TLKLKDSLQYVPYD
-252 NDMAYCLAYSEEHRP
+252 NDMAYCLAYSEQHRP

-291 PKIYANASNNW
+291 PKVYASASNSW
-302 GGDGSNWPGDDNE
+302 ASESWPGDDNE
-315 NWSVGVT
+315 EWQVGVT

-345 QAKETQ
+345 QAKESQ
-351 RQVKD
+351 RQIKD
-356 AVELEVRTDY
+356 NVELEVRTDY
-366 LNMREAEKR
+366 LSMREAEKR

-452 EPVEDTDVSA
+452 EPVEDT
-462 DTEDAAAET
+462 AAQA
-471 VPDEEM
+471 
-477 ADADVQQGA
+477 ADAQSAGTDT
-486 EEAAN
+486 AAQT
-491 DSENADAEAA
+491 ENADSDTAQAPVNTADAEQPAA
-501 ENAAP
+501 ENAASTA
-506 AEQQSEA
+506 AENGNT
-513 VPAEEAAVDA
+513 
-523 QAAAE
+523 AAAEQTAE

>member
-1 MMFSYKKAKNVL
+1 MFSYKKAKNVL

-47 PDIKIAESQRKEA
+47 PSVKIAEYNRKAA
-60 KADYSAAKS
+60 KADYSAAKG
-69 ARGISISLNHSTGR
+69 ARGISISLNHDSGR

-88 NQAVRDAAGRILGYT
+88 YAWRNVNGGAPIWT
-103 KYIGNDHSN
+103 KSIGNSHSN

-127 GQIGQAKANYRT
+127 GQIGQAKANYRS
-139 MLSAEQQAYNEMKET
+139 MLSAEEQAYNEMKET

-163 NAGNMKNLRTESV
+163 NATNMKALRQESV

-196 RADVLRSEVELANAK
+196 RADVLRSEVELANA
-211 QDLITAS
+211 QQNYITAS

-233 TPLNT
+233 TPLGT
-238 TLTLKDTLQYVPYD
+238 TLLLKDRLQYEPYE
-252 NDMAYCLAYSEEHRP
+252 NDMAYCLAYSEQHRP
-267 ELKQAEYGV
+267 ELKQAEYAI
-276 DAAEAALVVARSGHM
+276 DSAEAALVVARSGHM
-291 PKIYANASNNW
+291 PKVYANASNNW
-302 GGDGSNWPGDDNE
+302 GGNGSDWPGDDDE

-322 ASMNIFDSGVTWS
+322 ASMNVFDSGVTWS
-335 KIHAAQEALV
+335 KIHAAQENLAK
-345 QAKETQ
+345 AKESQ
-351 RQVKD
+351 RQIKD
-356 AVELEVRTDY
+356 NVELEVRTDY
-366 LNMREAEKR
+366 LNLREAEKR
-375 ITTAQVAV
+375 ITTTQVAV

-452 EPVEDTDVSA
+452 EPVEDTAAQAAAAQSA
-462 DTEDAAAET
+462 GTDAAAQTEN
-471 VPDEEM
+471 
-477 ADADVQQGA
+477 
-486 EEAAN
+486 AAS
-491 DSENADAEAA
+491 DSAQAPANIADAEQPAA
-501 ENAAP
+501 ENAASTA
-506 AEQQSEA
+506 AENGNT
-513 VPAEEAAVDA
+513 
-523 QAAAE
+523 AAAEQTAE

>member
-1 MMFSYKKAKNVL
+1 MFSYKKAKNVL

-47 PDIKIAESQRKEA
+47 PSVKIAEYNRKAA
-60 KADYSAAKS
+60 KADYSAAKG
-69 ARGISISLNHSTGR
+69 ARGISISLSHDSGR

-88 NQAVRDAAGRILGYT
+88 PQYNQQLSIWT
-103 KYIGNDHSN
+103 KGIGNSHSN

-127 GQIGQAKANYRT
+127 GQIGQAKANYRS
-139 MLSAEQQAYNEMKET
+139 MLSAEEQAYNEMKET

-163 NAGNMKNLRTESV
+163 NATNMKALRQESV

-196 RADVLRSEVELANAK
+196 RADVLRSEVELANA
-211 QDLITAS
+211 QQNYITAS

-233 TPLNT
+233 TPLGT
-238 TLTLKDTLQYVPYD
+238 TLLLKDRLQYEPYE
-252 NDMAYCLAYSEEHRP
+252 NDMAYCLAYSEQHRP
-267 ELKQAEYGV
+267 ELKQAEYAI
-276 DAAEAALVVARSGHM
+276 DSAEAALVVARSGHM
-291 PKIYANASNNW
+291 PKVYANASNNW
-302 GGDGSNWPGDDNE
+302 GGNGSDWPGDDDE

-322 ASMNIFDSGVTWS
+322 ASMNVFDSGVTWS
-335 KIHAAQEALV
+335 KIHAAQENLAK
-345 QAKETQ
+345 AKESQ
-351 RQVKD
+351 RQIKD
-356 AVELEVRTDY
+356 NVELEVRTDY
-366 LNMREAEKR
+366 LNLREAEKR
-375 ITTAQVAV
+375 ITTTQVAV

-452 EPVEDTDVSA
+452 EPVEDTAAQSTESQSA
-462 DTEDAAAET
+462 GTDTAARTEN
-471 VPDEEM
+471 
-477 ADADVQQGA
+477 
-486 EEAAN
+486 AAS
-491 DSENADAEAA
+491 DSAQAPANTADAEQPAA
-501 ENAAP
+501 ENAASTA
-506 AEQQSEA
+506 AENGNT
-513 VPAEEAAVDA
+513 
-523 QAAAE
+523 AAAEQTAE

>member
-1 MMFSYKKAKNVL
+1 MFSYKKAKNVL

-47 PDIKIAESQRKEA
+47 PSVKIAEYNRKAA
-60 KADYSAAKS
+60 KADYSAAKG
-69 ARGISISLNHSTGR
+69 ARGISISLSHDSGR

-88 NQAVRDAAGRILGYT
+88 PQYNQQLRIWT
-103 KYIGNDHSN
+103 KGIDNSHSN

-127 GQIGQAKANYRT
+127 GQIGQAKANYRS
-139 MLSAEQQAYNEMKET
+139 MLSAEEQAYNEMKET

-163 NAGNMKNLRTESV
+163 NATNMKALRQESV

-196 RADVLRSEVELANAK
+196 RADVLRSEVELANA
-211 QDLITAS
+211 QQNYITAS

-233 TPLNT
+233 TPLGT
-238 TLTLKDTLQYVPYD
+238 TLLLKDRLQYEPYE
-252 NDMAYCLAYSEEHRP
+252 NDMAYCLAYSEQHRP
-267 ELKQAEYGV
+267 ELKQAEYAI
-276 DAAEAALVVARSGHM
+276 DSAEAALVVARSGHM
-291 PKIYANASNNW
+291 PKVYANASNNW
-302 GGDGSNWPGDDNE
+302 GGNGSDWPGDDDE

-322 ASMNIFDSGVTWS
+322 ASMNVFDSGVTWS
-335 KIHAAQEALV
+335 KIHAAQENLAK
-345 QAKETQ
+345 AKESQ
-351 RQVKD
+351 RQIKD
-356 AVELEVRTDY
+356 NVELEVRTDY
-366 LNMREAEKR
+366 LNLREVEKR
-375 ITTAQVAV
+375 ITTTQVAV

-452 EPVEDTDVSA
+452 EPVEDTAAQAADAQSA
-462 DTEDAAAET
+462 GADAAAQTEN
-471 VPDEEM
+471 
-477 ADADVQQGA
+477 
-486 EEAAN
+486 AAS
-491 DSENADAEAA
+491 DSAQAPANTADAEQPAA
-501 ENAAP
+501 ENSASTAAGNGNT
-506 AEQQSEA
+506 
-513 VPAEEAAVDA
+513 
-523 QAAAE
+523 AAAEQTAE

>member
-1 MMFSYKKAKNVL
+1 MFSYKKAKNVL

-47 PDIKIAESQRKEA
+47 PSVKIAESQRKEA
-60 KADYSAAKS
+60 KADYSAAKG
-69 ARGISISLNHSTGR
+69 ARGISISLSHDSGR

-88 NQAVRDAAGRILGYT
+88 YAWRNVNGGAPVWT
-103 KYIGNDHSN
+103 KSIGNSHSN

-127 GQIGQAKANYRT
+127 GQIGQAKANYRS
-139 MLSAEQQAYNEMKET
+139 MLSAEEQAYNEMKET

-163 NAGNMKNLRTESV
+163 NATNMKALRQESV

-211 QDLITAS
+211 QDYITAS

-238 TLTLKDTLQYVPYD
+238 TLKLKDSLQYVPYD
-252 NDMAYCLAYSEEHRP
+252 NDMAYCLAYSEQHRP

-291 PKIYANASNNW
+291 PKVYANASNNW
-302 GGDGSNWPGDDNE
+302 GGNGSNWPGDDDE

-322 ASMNIFDSGVTWS
+322 ASINVFDSGVTWS

-345 QAKETQ
+345 QAKESQ
-351 RQVKD
+351 RQIKD
-356 AVELEVRTDY
+356 NVELEVRTDY
-366 LNMREAEKR
+366 LSMREAEKR

-452 EPVEDTDVSA
+452 EPVEDTAAQAADAQSA
-462 DTEDAAAET
+462 GTEAAAQT
-471 VPDEEM
+471 
-477 ADADVQQGA
+477 
-486 EEAAN
+486 
-491 DSENADAEAA
+491 ENADSDSAPANTADAEQPAA
-501 ENAAP
+501 ENAASVAP
-506 AEQQSEA
+506 ENGNT
-513 VPAEEAAVDA
+513 
-523 QAAAE
+523 AAAEQTAE

>member
-1 MMFSYKKAKNVL
+1 MFSYKKAKNVL

-47 PDIKIAESQRKEA
+47 PSVKIAEYNRKAA
-60 KADYSAAKS
+60 KADYSAAKG
-69 ARGISISLNHSTGR
+69 ARGISISLSHDSGR

-88 NQAVRDAAGRILGYT
+88 YAMRSVNGGTEILT
-103 KYIGNDHSN
+103 KGIGNSHSN

-127 GQIGQAKANYRT
+127 GQIGQAKANYRS
-139 MLSAEQQAYNEMKET
+139 MLSAEEQAYNEMKET

-163 NAGNMKNLRTESV
+163 NATNMKALRQESV

-211 QDLITAS
+211 QDYITAS

-238 TLTLKDTLQYVPYD
+238 TLKLKDSLQYVPYD
-252 NDMAYCLAYSEEHRP
+252 NDMAYCLAYSEQHRP
-267 ELKQAEYGV
+267 ELKQAEYAI
-276 DAAEAALVVARSGHM
+276 DSAEAALVVARSGHM
-291 PKIYANASNNW
+291 PKVYANASNNW
-302 GGDGSNWPGDDNE
+302 GGNGSDWPGDDDE

-322 ASMNIFDSGVTWS
+322 ASMNVFDSGVTWS
-335 KIHAAQEALV
+335 RIHAAQENLAK
-345 QAKETQ
+345 AKESQ
-351 RQVKD
+351 RQIKD
-356 AVELEVRTDY
+356 NVELEVRTDY
-366 LNMREAEKR
+366 LSMREAEKR

-452 EPVEDTDVSA
+452 EPVEDT
-462 DTEDAAAET
+462 AAQA
-471 VPDEEM
+471 
-477 ADADVQQGA
+477 ADAQSAGTDT
-486 EEAAN
+486 AAQTEN
-491 DSENADAEAA
+491 AASDSAQAPANTADAEQPAA
-501 ENAAP
+501 ENAA
-506 AEQQSEA
+506 ST
-513 VPAEEAAVDA
+513 AAGNGNT
-523 QAAAE
+523 AAAEQTAE

>member
-1 MMFSYKKAKNVL
+1 MFSYKKAKNVL

-47 PDIKIAESQRKEA
+47 PSVKIAEYNRKAA

-69 ARGISISLNHSTGR
+69 ARGISISLSHDSGR

-88 NQAVRDAAGRILGYT
+88 NRSYVITDNMGRQIPRYD
-103 KYIGNDHSN
+103 KSIGNSHSN

-127 GQIGQAKANYRT
+127 GQIGQAKANYRS
-139 MLSAEQQAYNEMKET
+139 MLSAEEQAYNEMKET

-163 NAGNMKNLRTESV
+163 NATNMKALRQESV

-196 RADVLRSEVELANAK
+196 RADVLRSEVELANA
-211 QDLITAS
+211 QQNYITAS

-233 TPLNT
+233 TPLGT
-238 TLTLKDTLQYVPYD
+238 TLLLKDRLQYEPYE
-252 NDMAYCLAYSEEHRP
+252 NDMAYCLAYSEQHRP
-267 ELKQAEYGV
+267 EMKQAEYAI
-276 DAAEAALVVARSGHM
+276 DSAEAALVVARSGHM
-291 PKIYANASNNW
+291 PKVYANASNNW
-302 GGDGSNWPGDDNE
+302 GGNGSDWPGDDDE

-322 ASMNIFDSGVTWS
+322 ASMNVFDSGVTWS
-335 KIHAAQEALV
+335 KIHAAQENLAK
-345 QAKETQ
+345 AKESQ
-351 RQVKD
+351 RQIKD
-356 AVELEVRTDY
+356 NVELEVRTDY
-366 LNMREAEKR
+366 LNLREAEKR
-375 ITTAQVAV
+375 ITTTQVAV

-452 EPVEDTDVSA
+452 EPVEDTAAQAADAQSA
-462 DTEDAAAET
+462 GTDAAAQTENA
-471 VPDEEM
+471 
-477 ADADVQQGA
+477 ADDSAQA
-486 EEAAN
+486 PAN
-491 DSENADAEAA
+491 TADAEQPAA
-501 ENAAP
+501 ENAASTA
-506 AEQQSEA
+506 AENGNT
-513 VPAEEAAVDA
+513 
-523 QAAAE
+523 AAAEQTAE

>member
-1 MMFSYKKAKNVL
+1 MFSYKKAKNVL

-47 PDIKIAESQRKEA
+47 PSVKIAEYNRKAA
-60 KADYSAAKS
+60 KADYSAAKG
-69 ARGISISLNHSTGR
+69 ARGISISLSHDSGR

-88 NQAVRDAAGRILGYT
+88 YAKRSINGGTEIWT
-103 KYIGNDHSN
+103 KGIGNSHSN
-112 SITASLPIFTGGELQ
+112 SISASLPIFTGGELQ
-127 GQIGQAKANYRT
+127 GQIGQAKANYRS
-139 MLSAEQQAYNEMKET
+139 MLSAEEQAYNEMKET

-163 NAGNMKNLRTESV
+163 NATNMKALRQESV

-196 RADVLRSEVELANAK
+196 RADVLRSEVELANA
-211 QDLITAS
+211 QQNYITAS

-233 TPLNT
+233 TPLGT
-238 TLTLKDTLQYVPYD
+238 TLLLKDRLQYEPYE
-252 NDMAYCLAYSEEHRP
+252 NDMAYCLAYSEQHRP
-267 ELKQAEYGV
+267 ELKQAEYAI
-276 DAAEAALVVARSGHM
+276 DSAEAALVVARSGHM
-291 PKIYANASNNW
+291 PKVYANASNNW
-302 GGDGSNWPGDDNE
+302 GGNGSDWPGDDDE

-322 ASMNIFDSGVTWS
+322 ASMNVFDSGVTWS
-335 KIHAAQEALV
+335 KIHAAQENLAK
-345 QAKETQ
+345 AKESQ
-351 RQVKD
+351 RQIKD
-356 AVELEVRTDY
+356 NVELEVRTDY
-366 LNMREAEKR
+366 LNLREAEKR
-375 ITTAQVAV
+375 ITTTQVAV

-442 VPVPEPRTFP
+442 VPVPEPRIFP
-452 EPVEDTDVSA
+452 EPVEDAAAQAADAQSA
-462 DTEDAAAET
+462 GTDAAAQTEN
-471 VPDEEM
+471 
-477 ADADVQQGA
+477 
-486 EEAAN
+486 AAN
-491 DSENADAEAA
+491 DSAQAPANTADAEQPAA
-501 ENAAP
+501 ENAASTA
-506 AEQQSEA
+506 AENGNT
-513 VPAEEAAVDA
+513 
-523 QAAAE
+523 AAAEQTAE

>member
-1 MMFSYKKAKNVL
+1 MFSYKKAKNVL

-47 PDIKIAESQRKEA
+47 PSVKIAEYNRKAA
-60 KADYSAAKS
+60 KADYSAAKG
-69 ARGISISLNHSTGR
+69 ARGISISLSHDSGR

-88 NQAVRDAAGRILGYT
+88 PQYNQQLNIWT
-103 KYIGNDHSN
+103 KGIGNSHSN

-127 GQIGQAKANYRT
+127 GQIGQAKANYRS
-139 MLSAEQQAYNEMKET
+139 MLSAEEQAYNEMKET

-163 NAGNMKNLRTESV
+163 NATNMKALRQESV

-196 RADVLRSEVELANAK
+196 RADVLRSEVELANA
-211 QDLITAS
+211 QQNYITAS

-233 TPLNT
+233 TPLGT
-238 TLTLKDTLQYVPYD
+238 TLLLKDRLQYEPYE
-252 NDMAYCLAYSEEHRP
+252 NDMAYCLAYSEQHRP
-267 ELKQAEYGV
+267 ELKQAEYAI
-276 DAAEAALVVARSGHM
+276 DSAEAALVVARSGHM
-291 PKIYANASNNW
+291 PKVYANASNNW
-302 GGDGSNWPGDDNE
+302 GGNGSDWPGDDDE

-322 ASMNIFDSGVTWS
+322 ASMNVFDSGVTWS
-335 KIHAAQEALV
+335 KIHAAQENLAK
-345 QAKETQ
+345 AKESQ
-351 RQVKD
+351 RQIKD
-356 AVELEVRTDY
+356 NVELEVRTDY
-366 LNMREAEKR
+366 LNLREAEKR
-375 ITTAQVAV
+375 ITTTQVAV

-452 EPVEDTDVSA
+452 EPVEDTAAQAAEAQSA
-462 DTEDAAAET
+462 GTDAAAQTEN
-471 VPDEEM
+471 
-477 ADADVQQGA
+477 
-486 EEAAN
+486 AAS
-491 DSENADAEAA
+491 DSAQAPANTADAEQPAA
-501 ENAAP
+501 ENAASTA
-506 AEQQSEA
+506 AENGNT
-513 VPAEEAAVDA
+513 
-523 QAAAE
+523 AAAEQTAE

>member
-1 MMFSYKKAKNVL
+1 MFSYKKAKNVL

-47 PDIKIAESQRKEA
+47 PSVKIAESQRKEA

-69 ARGISISLNHSTGR
+69 ARGISISLNHDSGR

-88 NQAVRDAAGRILGYT
+88 NRRYVITDNMGRQIPRYD
-103 KYIGNDHSN
+103 KSIGNSHSN
-112 SITASLPIFTGGELQ
+112 SITASLPLFTGGELQ
-127 GQIGQAKANYRT
+127 GQIGQAKANYRS
-139 MLSAEQQAYNEMKET
+139 MLSAEEQAYNEMKET

-163 NAGNMKNLRTESV
+163 NAGNMKALRQESV

-211 QDLITAS
+211 QDYITAS

-238 TLTLKDTLQYVPYD
+238 TLKLKDSLQYVPYD
-252 NDMAYCLAYSEEHRP
+252 NDMAYCLAYSEQHRP

-291 PKIYANASNNW
+291 PKIYANASDNW
-302 GGDGSNWPGDDNE
+302 GGNGSNWPGDDDE

-322 ASMNIFDSGVTWS
+322 ASINVFDSGVTWS

-345 QAKETQ
+345 QAKESQ
-351 RQVKD
+351 RQIKD
-356 AVELEVRTDY
+356 NVELEVRTDY
-366 LNMREAEKR
+366 LSMREAEKR

-395 RYQAGVGTNI
+395 RYQAGVGTII

-452 EPVEDTDVSA
+452 EPVEDTAAQATDAQSA
-462 DTEDAAAET
+462 GTDTASQTESAAS
-471 VPDEEM
+471 
-477 ADADVQQGA
+477 
-486 EEAAN
+486 
-491 DSENADAEAA
+491 DSAQAQASTADAEQPAA
-501 ENAAP
+501 ENAVSTA
-506 AEQQSEA
+506 AENGNT
-513 VPAEEAAVDA
+513 
-523 QAAAE
+523 AAAEQTAE

>member
-1 MMFSYKKAKNVL
+1 MFSYKKAKNVL

-47 PDIKIAESQRKEA
+47 PSVKIAESQRKEA

-69 ARGISISLNHSTGR
+69 ARGISISLNHDSGR

-88 NQAVRDAAGRILGYT
+88 NRRYVITDNMGRQIPRYD
-103 KYIGNDHSN
+103 KSIGNSHSN
-112 SITASLPIFTGGELQ
+112 SITASLPLFTGGELQ
-127 GQIGQAKANYRT
+127 GQIGQAKANYRS
-139 MLSAEQQAYNEMKET
+139 MLSAEEQAYNEMKET

-163 NAGNMKNLRTESV
+163 NAGNMKALRQESV

-181 HLDNVIA
+181 HLDNVVA

-196 RADVLRSEVELANAK
+196 RADVLRSEVELANA
-211 QDLITAS
+211 QQNYITAS

-238 TLTLKDTLQYVPYD
+238 TLKLKDSLQYVPYD
-252 NDMAYCLAYSEEHRP
+252 NDMAYCLAYSEQHRP

-291 PKIYANASNNW
+291 PKIYANASDNW
-302 GGDGSNWPGDDNE
+302 GGNGSNWPGDDDE

-322 ASMNIFDSGVTWS
+322 ASINVFDSGVTWS

-345 QAKETQ
+345 QAKESQ
-351 RQVKD
+351 RQIKD

-366 LNMREAEKR
+366 LSMREAEKR
-375 ITTAQVAV
+375 ISTAQVAV

-452 EPVEDTDVSA
+452 EPVEDTAAQAADAQSA
-462 DTEDAAAET
+462 GTDAAAQIENA
-471 VPDEEM
+471 
-477 ADADVQQGA
+477 ADDSAQA
-486 EEAAN
+486 PAN
-491 DSENADAEAA
+491 TADAEQPAA
-501 ENAAP
+501 ENAASTA
-506 AEQQSEA
+506 AENGNT
-513 VPAEEAAVDA
+513 
-523 QAAAE
+523 AAAEQTAE

>member
-1 MMFSYKKAKNVL
+1 MFSYKKAKNVL

-47 PDIKIAESQRKEA
+47 PSVKIAESQRKEA

-69 ARGISISLNHSTGR
+69 ARGISISLKHDSGR

-88 NQAVRDAAGRILGYT
+88 NRRYVITDNMGRQIPRYD
-103 KYIGNDHSN
+103 KSIGNSHSN
-112 SITASLPIFTGGELQ
+112 SITASLPLFTGGELQ
-127 GQIGQAKANYRT
+127 GQIGQAKANYRS
-139 MLSAEQQAYNEMKET
+139 MLSAEEQAYNEMKET

-163 NAGNMKNLRTESV
+163 NAGNMKALRQESV

-181 HLDNVIA
+181 HLDNVVA

-196 RADVLRSEVELANAK
+196 RADVLRSEVDLANA
-211 QDLITAS
+211 QQNYITAS

-238 TLTLKDTLQYVPYD
+238 TLKLKDSLQYVPYD
-252 NDMAYCLAYSEEHRP
+252 NDMAYCLAYSEQHRP

-291 PKIYANASNNW
+291 PKIYANASDNW
-302 GGDGSNWPGDDNE
+302 GGNGSNWPGDDDE

-322 ASMNIFDSGVTWS
+322 ASINVFDSGVTWS

-345 QAKETQ
+345 QAKESQ
-351 RQVKD
+351 RQIKD
-356 AVELEVRTDY
+356 NVELEVRTDY
-366 LNMREAEKR
+366 LSMREAEKR

-405 DVMDAQEAL
+405 DVMDAQKAL

-452 EPVEDTDVSA
+452 EAVEDT
-462 DTEDAAAET
+462 AAQA
-471 VPDEEM
+471 
-477 ADADVQQGA
+477 ADAQSAGTDAVAQT
-486 EEAAN
+486 ENAAD
-491 DSENADAEAA
+491 DSAQAPANTADAEQPAA
-501 ENAAP
+501 ENAASTA
-506 AEQQSEA
+506 AENGNT
-513 VPAEEAAVDA
+513 
-523 QAAAE
+523 AAAEQTAE

>member
-1 MMFSYKKAKNVL
+1 MFSYKKAKNVL

-47 PDIKIAESQRKEA
+47 PSVKIAEYNRKAA
-60 KADYSAAKS
+60 KADYSAAKG
-69 ARGISISLNHSTGR
+69 ARGISISLSHDSGR

-88 NQAVRDAAGRILGYT
+88 YAKRSINGGTEIWT
-103 KYIGNDHSN
+103 KGIGNSHSN
-112 SITASLPIFTGGELQ
+112 SISASLPIFTGGELQ
-127 GQIGQAKANYRT
+127 GQIGQAKANYRS
-139 MLSAEQQAYNEMKET
+139 MLSAEEQAYNEMKET

-163 NAGNMKNLRTESV
+163 NATNMKALRQESV

-196 RADVLRSEVELANAK
+196 RADVLRSEVELANA
-211 QDLITAS
+211 QQNYITAS

-233 TPLNT
+233 TPLGT
-238 TLTLKDTLQYVPYD
+238 TLLLKDRLQYEPYE
-252 NDMAYCLAYSEEHRP
+252 NDMAYCLAYSEQHRP
-267 ELKQAEYGV
+267 ELKQAEYAI
-276 DAAEAALVVARSGHM
+276 DSAEAALVVARSGHM
-291 PKIYANASNNW
+291 PKVYANASNNW
-302 GGDGSNWPGDDNE
+302 GGNGSDWPGDDDE

-322 ASMNIFDSGVTWS
+322 ASMNVFDSGVTWS
-335 KIHAAQEALV
+335 KIHAAQENLAK
-345 QAKETQ
+345 AKESQ
-351 RQVKD
+351 RQIKD
-356 AVELEVRTDY
+356 NVELEVRTDY
-366 LNMREAEKR
+366 LNLREAEKR
-375 ITTAQVAV
+375 ITTTQVAV

-452 EPVEDTDVSA
+452 EPVEDTAVQAA
-462 DTEDAAAET
+462 DAQSVGTDAAAQTENT
-471 VPDEEM
+471 
-477 ADADVQQGA
+477 ADG
-486 EEAAN
+486 
-491 DSENADAEAA
+491 SEQASTADAEQPAA
-501 ENAAP
+501 ENAASTA
-506 AEQQSEA
+506 AENGNM
-513 VPAEEAAVDA
+513 
-523 QAAAE
+523 AAAEQTAE

>member
-1 MMFSYKKAKNVL
+1 MFSYKKAKNVL

-47 PDIKIAESQRKEA
+47 PSVKIAEYNRKAA
-60 KADYSAAKS
+60 KADYSAAKG

-83 GGYAD
+83 NGYAD
-88 NQAVRDAAGRILGYT
+88 PQYNQQLNIWT
-103 KYIGNDHSN
+103 KGIGNSHSN

-127 GQIGQAKANYRT
+127 GQIGQAKANYRS
-139 MLSAEQQAYNEMKET
+139 MLSAEEQAYNEMKET

-163 NAGNMKNLRTESV
+163 NATNMKALRQESV

-196 RADVLRSEVELANAK
+196 RADVLRSEVELANA
-211 QDLITAS
+211 QQNYITAS

-233 TPLNT
+233 TPLGT
-238 TLTLKDTLQYVPYD
+238 TLLLKDRLQYEPYE
-252 NDMAYCLAYSEEHRP
+252 NDMAYCLAYSEQHRP
-267 ELKQAEYGV
+267 ELKQAEYAI
-276 DAAEAALVVARSGHM
+276 DSAEAALVVARSGHM
-291 PKIYANASNNW
+291 PKVYANASNNW
-302 GGDGSNWPGDDNE
+302 GGNGSDWPGDDDE

-322 ASMNIFDSGVTWS
+322 ASMNVFDSGVTWS
-335 KIHAAQEALV
+335 KIHAAQENLAK
-345 QAKETQ
+345 AKESQ
-351 RQVKD
+351 RQIKD
-356 AVELEVRTDY
+356 NVELEVRTDY
-366 LNMREAEKR
+366 LNLREAEKR
-375 ITTAQVAV
+375 ITTTQVAV

-452 EPVEDTDVSA
+452 EPVEDTAAQAADAQSA
-462 DTEDAAAET
+462 GTDAAAQT
-471 VPDEEM
+471 
-477 ADADVQQGA
+477 
-486 EEAAN
+486 
-491 DSENADAEAA
+491 ENADSDSAQAPANTADAEQPAA
-501 ENAAP
+501 ENAASTA
-506 AEQQSEA
+506 AENGNT
-513 VPAEEAAVDA
+513 
-523 QAAAE
+523 AAAEQTAE

>member
-1 MMFSYKKAKNVL
+1 MFSYKKAKNVL

-47 PDIKIAESQRKEA
+47 PNVKIAEYNRKAA

-69 ARGISISLNHSTGR
+69 SRGISISLNHSTGR

-88 NQAVRDAAGRILGYT
+88 NQFFEGVNIG
-103 KYIGNDHSN
+103 KQIGNSHNN
-112 SITASLPIFTGGELQ
+112 SVTATLPIFTGGELQ
-127 GQIGQAKANYRT
+127 GQIGQAKANYRS
-139 MLSAEQQAYNEMKET
+139 MLSAEEQAYIEMKET
-154 ATTGYFNML
+154 ATSGYFTML
-163 NAGNMKNLRTESV
+163 DAGNMKTLRQESV

-211 QDLITAS
+211 QDYITAA
-218 NEYDVAEATLNNIIG
+218 NQYDVAEATLNNIIG
-233 TPLNT
+233 TPLGT
-238 TLTLKDTLQYVPYD
+238 TLVLKDSLQYVPYD

-291 PKIYANASNNW
+291 PKISASASNYW
-302 GGDGSNWPGDDNE
+302 GGDGSNWPGDDDE

-335 KIHAAQEALV
+335 KIHAAQENLAK
-345 QAKETQ
+345 AKETQ
-351 RQVKD
+351 RQIKD

-375 ITTAQVAV
+375 ISTTQVAV

-452 EPVEDTDVSA
+452 EPVEDIAAQAADAQSA
-462 DTEDAAAET
+462 GTDAAAQTENA
-471 VPDEEM
+471 
-477 ADADVQQGA
+477 ADDSAP
-486 EEAAN
+486 AN
-491 DSENADAEAA
+491 TADAEQPAA
-501 ENAAP
+501 ENAASTAP
-506 AEQQSEA
+506 ENGNT
-513 VPAEEAAVDA
+513 
-523 QAAAE
+523 AAAEQTAE

>member
-1 MMFSYKKAKNVL
+1 MFSYKKAKNVL

-47 PDIKIAESQRKEA
+47 PSVKIAEYNRKAA
-60 KADYSAAKS
+60 KADYSAAKG
-69 ARGISISLNHSTGR
+69 ARGISISLSHDSGR

-88 NQAVRDAAGRILGYT
+88 YAMRSVNGGTEILT
-103 KYIGNDHSN
+103 KGIGNSHSN

-127 GQIGQAKANYRT
+127 GQIGQAKANYRS
-139 MLSAEQQAYNEMKET
+139 MLSAEEQAYNEMKET

-163 NAGNMKNLRTESV
+163 NATNMKALRQESV

-211 QDLITAS
+211 QDYITAS

-238 TLTLKDTLQYVPYD
+238 TLKLKDSLQYVPYD
-252 NDMAYCLAYSEEHRP
+252 NDMAYCLAYSEQHRP
-267 ELKQAEYGV
+267 ELKQAEYAI
-276 DAAEAALVVARSGHM
+276 DSAEAALVVARSGHM
-291 PKIYANASNNW
+291 PKVYANASNNW
-302 GGDGSNWPGDDNE
+302 GGNGSDWPGDDDE

-322 ASMNIFDSGVTWS
+322 ASMNVFDSGVTWS
-335 KIHAAQEALV
+335 KIHAAQENLAK
-345 QAKETQ
+345 AKESQ
-351 RQVKD
+351 RQIKD
-356 AVELEVRTDY
+356 NVELEVRTDY
-366 LNMREAEKR
+366 LNLREAEKR
-375 ITTAQVAV
+375 ITTTQVAV

-452 EPVEDTDVSA
+452 EPVEDT
-462 DTEDAAAET
+462 AAQA
-471 VPDEEM
+471 
-477 ADADVQQGA
+477 ADAQGA
-486 EEAAN
+486 GSDTAAQTEN
-491 DSENADAEAA
+491 AADDSAQAPVNTADAEQPAA
-501 ENAAP
+501 ENAASTA
-506 AEQQSEA
+506 AENGNT
-513 VPAEEAAVDA
+513 
-523 QAAAE
+523 AAAEQTAE